1 MGPSRWQ
8 RSLLPAVLLGGFDP
22 AAEGASGRRPRR
34 SARDWLVDITMFLLA
49 VGVGLLANG
58 PDWPQHGAVFH
69 AVDVV
74 LGVACLAA
82 LWLRRPHPIPVAVFT
97 GVASTVSPLG
107 GGAALLALF
116 TVAVH
121 CRPRVVAA
129 MAALSAVTIAIYP
142 AVSPGK
148 GRSYGWTDLWVG
160 LLLMAIVIAWGLFVA
175 ARRQLVLSLY
185 DRARRLESEQ
195 HLRVEQ
201 ARQAERARIAREMH
215 DVLAHRVS
223 LLSVHAGALE
233 FRPDAPPEE
242 IARAAGVIRSS
253 AHDALRELRE
263 VIGVLRADEDVDDD
277 DGLERPQPTLARL
290 PALVEESRTAGMQV
304 RLTLEPTGDDAVPDA
319 LGRTAFRI
327 VQEALTNARKHAPGG
342 VVDVT
347 LRGGREAGLGVEVVS
362 RRPVGRRDAAVLSAV
377 ELPGAGTG
385 LVGLAERVSL
395 AGGELA
401 HGPDDRGDFV
411 LRATLPWPG

>member
-242 IARAAGVIRSS
+242 IARAAGVIRAS
-253 AHDALRELRE
+253 AHDALRELRD
-263 VIGVLRADEDVDDD
+263 VIGVLRADEDDER
-277 DGLERPQPTLARL
+277 LERPQPTLARL
-290 PALVEESRTAGMQV
+290 PALVEESRAAGMHV

-327 VQEALTNARKHAPGG
+327 VQEALTNARKHAPGAP
-342 VVDVT
+342 VEVT
-347 LRGGREAGLGVEVVS
+347 VRGGRDAGLEVEVVS
-362 RRPVGRRDAAVLSAV
+362 RRWVGHRDAAVLTAG

-385 LVGLAERVSL
+385 LVALAERVSL
-395 AGGELA
+395 AGGVLV
-401 HGPDDRGDFV
+401 HGPTSEGDFA
-411 LRATLPWPG
+411 LRAALPWPA